1 MAYPEYFLKVHQ
13 PDLTFPAVCRCPGRY
28 STGECMVPVASRSR
42 RSGVPASAGSD
53 VPGRLSLSRQAFHRR
68 MHGACCIPIS
78 PLRSPGFSRIRRS
91 RQAFHRLKPGLPDGI
106 SGVFSQSSS
115 AGSGVPGRLSL
126 SRQAFHRRMHG
137 ACCIPISPLRSPGFS
152 RIRRSRPSI
161 AVPAGIP
168 PANAWCLLHPDL
180 AAQESR
186 LQPDQT
192 FPTVYRCPGRHST
205 GECMVPV
212 ASRSRRSGVP
222 ASAGPDV
229 PNRISLS
236 RQAFHRR
243 MHGACCIPISPL
255 RSPGFSR
262 I

>member
-13 PDLTFPAVCRCPGRY
+13 PDQAFPAVCRCPGRH

-42 RSGVPASAGSD
+42 RSGVPA
-53 VPGRLSLSRQAFHRR
+53 
-68 MHGACCIPIS
+68 
-78 PLRSPGFSRIRRS
+78 
-91 RQAFHRLKPGLPDGI
+91 
-106 SGVFSQSSS
+106 S

-152 RIRRSRPSI
+152 RTRRSQPYI

-186 LQPDQT
+186 LQPDLT
-192 FPTVYRCPGRHST
+192 FPAVYRCPGRHST
-205 GECMVPV
+205 GSSRD
-212 ASRSRRSGVP
+212 SRSFHIRVTFSMFMRRDSRSFHIR
-222 ASAGPDV
+222 ACLQTSSAT
-229 PNRISLS
+229 RT
-236 RQAFHRR
+236 
-243 MHGACCIPISPL
+243 
-255 RSPGFSR
+255 
-262 I
+262 